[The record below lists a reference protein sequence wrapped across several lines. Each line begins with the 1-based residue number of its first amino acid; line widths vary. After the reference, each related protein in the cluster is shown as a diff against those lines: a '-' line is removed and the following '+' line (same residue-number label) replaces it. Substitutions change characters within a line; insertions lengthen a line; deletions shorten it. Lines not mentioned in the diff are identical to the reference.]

1 MSATR
6 LTDAEIAAGL
16 AEVPGWQREGETI
29 VRTVK
34 LRDFGAAVAYVGRVA
49 ELAEAANHHPDICIR
64 GYNRV
69 TLTLTSH
76 DAGGLTSRDL
86 RLAAQVD
93 GLQGQSRV

>member
-1 MSATR
+1 MATTR
-6 LTDAEIAAGL
+6 LTDAEIAASL
-16 AEVPGWQREGETI
+16 AALTGWQRDGETI

-34 LRDFGAAVAYVGRVA
+34 LRDFSAAVAYVGRVA

-93 GLQGQSRV
+93 GLQG

>member
-1 MSATR
+1 MSTTR
-6 LTDAEIAAGL
+6 LTDPEIAAGL
-16 AEVPGWQREGETI
+16 AAVPGWQREGDTI

-93 GLQGQSRV
+93 GLQG

>member
-1 MSATR
+1 MALTR
-6 LTDAEIAAGL
+6 LTDAEIGAGL
-16 AEVPGWQREGETI
+16 AALPGWQREGDTI

-34 LRDFGAAVAYVGRVA
+34 LSDFGAAIAYVGRVA
-49 ELAEAANHHPDICIR
+49 ELAEAANHHPDICVR

-93 GLQGQSRV
+93 QLPGEPRV

>member
-1 MSATR
+1 MPR
-6 LTDAEIAAGL
+6 LPPDSL
-16 AEVPGWQREGETI
+16 RVPGWQREGETI

-34 LRDFGAAVAYVGRVA
+34 LRDFGAAVAYIGRVA

-93 GLQGQSRV
+93 GLQG

>member
-1 MSATR
+1 VSATR

-16 AEVPGWQREGETI
+16 AEVPGWQREGDTI

-49 ELAEAANHHPDICIR
+49 ELAEAANHHPDICIP

-93 GLQGQSRV
+93 ALQG

>member
-1 MSATR
+1 MAPTR
-6 LTDAEIAAGL
+6 LTDDEIATGL
-16 AEVPGWQREGETI
+16 AAVPGWQREGETI
-29 VRTVK
+29 IRTVK
-34 LRDFGAAVAYVGRVA
+34 LRDFAAAVAYVGRVA

-64 GYNRV
+64 SYNRV

-93 GLQGQSRV
+93 GLQA

>member
-1 MSATR
+1 MATTR
-6 LTDAEIAAGL
+6 LTDAEIAGGL
-16 AEVPGWQREGETI
+16 AAVPGWQREGETI

-34 LRDFGAAVAYVGRVA
+34 LRDFAAAIAYVGRVA

-93 GLQGQSRV
+93 RLPG

>member
-1 MSATR
+1 MTR
-6 LTDAEIAAGL
+6 LTDEEITAGL
-16 AEVPGWQREGETI
+16 TALPGWRREGEAI
-29 VRTVK
+29 ERTVK
-34 LRDFGAAVAYVGRVA
+34 LRDFAAAIAFVDRVA

-76 DAGGLTSRDL
+76 DADGLTSRDL

-93 GLQGQSRV
+93 GLETSAPV

>member
-1 MSATR
+1 MATTR

-16 AEVPGWQREGETI
+16 AAVPGWHREGETI

-34 LRDFGAAVAYVGRVA
+34 LRDFGAAIAYVGRVA

-93 GLQGQSRV
+93 RLPG